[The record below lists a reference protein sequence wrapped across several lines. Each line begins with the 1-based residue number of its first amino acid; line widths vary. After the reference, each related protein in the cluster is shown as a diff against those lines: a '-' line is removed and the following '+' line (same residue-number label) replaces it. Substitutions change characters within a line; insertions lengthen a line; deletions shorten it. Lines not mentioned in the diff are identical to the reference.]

1 MGKQAK
7 FETTCPAC
15 GEKVVV
21 VAGEGDVAGHTVT
34 VAGKCQRCLNAF
46 EATSELDCLEW
57 DDQCTLEIGRLA

>member
-1 MGKQAK
+1 M
-7 FETTCPAC
+7 
-15 GEKVVV
+15 
-21 VAGEGDVAGHTVT
+21 AGEGDVAGRTVT